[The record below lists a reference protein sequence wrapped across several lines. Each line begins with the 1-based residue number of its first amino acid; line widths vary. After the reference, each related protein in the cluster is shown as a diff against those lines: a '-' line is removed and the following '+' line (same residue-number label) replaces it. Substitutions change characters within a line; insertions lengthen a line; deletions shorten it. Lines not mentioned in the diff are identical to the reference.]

1 MLVEIYN
8 KVKAKVKNKR
18 FRILSNGLGTLNRL
32 TTGVSK
38 KSQFSKS
45 LKSIFSYYY
54 PFFNQEKRAL
64 FLENPQPSTSGRW
77 LIKNGRFL
85 GNPVPVIRISG
96 RHLSIQAEPR

>member
-45 LKSIFSYYY
+45 LNQFFHIITLFSIR
-54 PFFNQEKRAL
+54 KKGRC